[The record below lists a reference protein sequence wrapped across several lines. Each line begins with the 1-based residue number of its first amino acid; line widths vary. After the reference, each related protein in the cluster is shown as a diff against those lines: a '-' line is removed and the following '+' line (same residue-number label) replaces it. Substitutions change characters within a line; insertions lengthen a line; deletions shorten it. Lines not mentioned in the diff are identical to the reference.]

1 MTLPRLQELKIEL
14 CEKEFPF
21 FSDEELNFF
30 LDKYEDMDLCIYYC
44 ALRKS
49 ENTAVEFSEG
59 MVLPDQSKY
68 FKRIA
73 YSAYDRWRDRNNH
86 SGVK

>member
-1 MTLPRLQELKIEL
+1 MTLPKLEELKIEL
-14 CEKEFPF
+14 CEREFPF

-30 LDKYEDMDLCIYYC
+30 LAKYGDMDLCIYYC
-44 ALRKS
+44 ALRKA

-68 FKRIA
+68 FKSIANSA
-73 YSAYDRWRDRNNH
+73 YSRWRGRNNN